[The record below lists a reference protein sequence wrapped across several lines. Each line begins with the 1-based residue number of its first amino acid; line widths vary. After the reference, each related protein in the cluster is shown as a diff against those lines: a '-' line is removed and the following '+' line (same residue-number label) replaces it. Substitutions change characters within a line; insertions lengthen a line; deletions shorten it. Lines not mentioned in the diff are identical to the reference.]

1 MRRRGRRTAWRWR
14 WREREGRF
22 GRPAVF
28 GAGAGASAGTGAVR
42 AVLLSGLCA
51 LLVALPTVGT
61 APTAT
66 PAAAAEDGRSYAF
79 APGARDIAGAT
90 GPATAERLDP
100 GRIYHSSLPRNGRLY
115 YRLDLTAADT
125 AYVPV
130 TAVPPANATV
140 SATDGIRVWVQDA
153 HGTPCGYAAAR
164 FGAGLSPR
172 PVTALGQREAGKT
185 LCQGAGTYYVLVQR
199 LDAEGSGTTAP
210 AQRWGLELA
219 PATEPR
225 PARAGST
232 TAPQT
237 WDSATPEPLGGQ
249 PRESSGGT
257 GFASAR
263 PLGQGVWR
271 TALVPGETRFYKVP
285 VDWGRQLN
293 ASAELDGASGHG
305 YVGGA
310 LNLSLYN
317 PVRGYVEDAALGY
330 TGISKP
336 AVTAPLP
343 PVEYT
348 NRYAAAAAVTSVRFA
363 GDYYL
368 VLHLSEQLTG
378 LFGRG
383 PFGVTLRVRVAGR
396 AHAGPQYAGRPVPG
410 DVFAL
415 TGQEQWAPATGS
427 TGGGSGGGDGGAPG
441 MRLVAIGGIGL
452 GTVLLLV
459 LAGWTVTARRAQTR
473 VNAQKPTA

>member
-1 MRRRGRRTAWRWR
+1 MRTA
-14 WREREGRF
+14 
-22 GRPAVF
+22 
-28 GAGAGASAGTGAVR
+28 
-42 AVLLSGLCA
+42 LLPGLCA
-51 LLVALPTVGT
+51 LLVLVTGA
-61 APTAT
+61 APASAT
-66 PAAAAEDGRSYAF
+66 PAGDAQAAPYAF
-79 APGARDIAGAT
+79 APGARTVAGAT
-90 GPATAERLDP
+90 GTATAARLEP
-100 GRIYHSSLPRNGRLY
+100 GATYRSSLPRNGKLY

-140 SATDGIRVWVQDA
+140 SATDGIRVSLQDA
-153 HGTPCGYAAAR
+153 HGTPCSYSSAFSAR

-172 PVTALGQREAGKT
+172 PVTALAQREAGKR
-185 LCQGAGTYYVLVQR
+185 LCQGRGTYYLLVER
-199 LDAEGSGTTAP
+199 LDTGNPGTAP
-210 AQRWGLELA
+210 SARWDLEIA

-225 PARAGST
+225 PARAGATS
-232 TAPQT
+232 APQT
-237 WDSATPEPLGGQ
+237 WNSATPEPLGGE
-249 PRESSGGT
+249 PRDRLGGT

-285 VDWGRQLN
+285 VDWGRQLH
-293 ASAELDGASGHG
+293 ASAELAGARGHG

-330 TGISKP
+330 TGVQKP
-336 AVTAPLP
+336 AVLDPLP
-343 PVEYT
+343 PVEYA
-348 NRYAAAAAVTSVRFA
+348 NRYAIPAGATAVRFA

-368 VLHLSEQLTG
+368 VLHLSEQLAGT
-378 LFGRG
+378 FGRG
-383 PFGVTLRVRVAGR
+383 PFAVTLRVRVAGQ
-396 AHAGPQYAGRPVPG
+396 AHAGPEYAGQPVPAG
-410 DVFAL
+410 VFTV
-415 TGQEQWAPATGS
+415 TGQDRQAAATAS
-427 TGGGSGGGDGGAPG
+427 TGGGDGSA
-441 MRLVAIGGIGL
+441 MKLVAIAGIGL